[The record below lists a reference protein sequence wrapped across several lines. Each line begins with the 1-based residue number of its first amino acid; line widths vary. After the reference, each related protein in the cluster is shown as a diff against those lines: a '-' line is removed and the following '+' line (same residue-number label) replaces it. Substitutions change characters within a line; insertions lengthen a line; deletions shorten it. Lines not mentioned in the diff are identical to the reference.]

1 MKKTIL
7 ISSVNLLTKLVIVA
21 YGTLAIGGLTYF
33 FYRIIA
39 DNLF

>member
-1 MKKTIL
+1 MKKTLL
-7 ISSVNLLTKLVIVA
+7 ISSVNLVAKLVIVA

-33 FYRIIA
+33 FYRMIT

>member
-1 MKKTIL
+1 MKKTL
-7 ISSVNLLTKLVIVA
+7 LLSSVNLVAKLVIVA

-33 FYRIIA
+33 FYRMIA